1 MAISNPKFKITSPK
15 RTSFFEA
22 ANLKHCESIEEVV
35 EVLLENRGIKTK
47 KDKEE
52 FFNPKISDVTP
63 DSVGISAEDLKKAVV
78 RIKKAIENNE
88 QIVVYGDYDV
98 DGICASTILWET
110 LYSLGAKVLPYIPHR
125 IDEGYGLSIKGILN
139 LKSQIT
145 NPKLIITVDN
155 GIVAKEAVEFAKK
168 EGIDVIITDHHTV
181 DKEKPKA
188 VAIVHTTKLCG
199 AGVAYLLAQ
208 AIINDQPARNAS
220 ISVAGGS
227 SMINHLELAAIA
239 TVADMVPAI
248 GANRAILKEGLRK
261 LNTTKR
267 IGLLA
272 IFSEA
277 GISSQKQIGTYE
289 IGFIIGPRI
298 NAMGRMDLAIDSL
311 RLLCTN
317 DKARARALAQ
327 KLGETNKDRQELT
340 RETVDLAISKIK
352 SQKSKIGNLIFVSD
366 KDYQQGVIG
375 LVAGKLVEEFYKP
388 SIVVSVGKEF
398 SKASARSVKGFNIT
412 DFIRTASD
420 MLVNVGGH
428 PMAAGFTVETS
439 KLKELQEKLEKL
451 GEELITK
458 EHLKK
463 ITKIDCEI
471 PLSLVSF
478 ELSDELQKMEPFGM
492 GNPTPVFSSK
502 AIIND
507 IRLVG
512 QDGKHL
518 KLKLKSSIINHP
530 VSLAG
535 RQSPITSF
543 DGIAFGM
550 GEKSKELSIGDE
562 VNIAYVLEQDE
573 WNGNKKLQL
582 RIRDLSIK

>member
-1 MAISNPKFKITSPK
+1 MKQKDLDQLKIK
-15 RTSFFEA
+15 DV
-22 ANLKHCESIEEVV
+22 IDI
-35 EVLLENRGIKTK
+35 LLENRGINSK
-47 KDKEE
+47 KEKEE
-52 FFNPKISDVTP
+52 FFNPQLSEVTTS
-63 DSVGISAEDLKKAVV
+63 SVGISAEDLKKAVV

-98 DGICASTILWET
+98 DGICATAILWET
-110 LYSLGAKVLPYIPHR
+110 LNQSGAKVLPYIPHR
-125 IDEGYGLSIKGILN
+125 IDEGYGLSEKGISN
-139 LKSQIT
+139 LKSPTRLASESVAGRQIP

-168 EGIDVIITDHHTV
+168 EGIDVIITDHHTL
-181 DKEKPKA
+181 DGEKPKA
-188 VAIVHTTKLCG
+188 LAVVHTTKLCG
-199 AGVAYLLAQ
+199 AGVAWALAHEFKVQ
-208 AIINDQPARNAS
+208 SAS
-220 ISVAGGS
+220 RRTKFKVEEDD
-227 SMINHLELAAIA
+227 HLELVAIA
-239 TVADMVPAI
+239 TVADMVPVI
-248 GANRAILKEGLRK
+248 GANRAILKEGLKK

-272 IFSEA
+272 IFNEA

-311 RLLCTN
+311 RLLCTK
-317 DKARARALAQ
+317 DKVRAGALAQ
-327 KLGETNKDRQELT
+327 KLGETNKNRQELT
-340 RETVDLAISKIK
+340 RETVDLAISNIK

-412 DFIRTASD
+412 DFIRNASD
-420 MLVNVGGH
+420 LLVNVGGH

-478 ELSDELQKMEPFGM
+478 ELSDEIRKLEPFGM
-492 GNPTPVFSSK
+492 VNPTPVFSSK
-502 AIIND
+502 VVVDD

-512 QDGKHL
+512 NDGKHL

-530 VSLAG
+530 ASPAG
-535 RQSPITSF
+535 GQSSIISF
-543 DGIAFGM
+543 DAIWFGG
-550 GEKSKELSIGDE
+550 GERSKDLSIGNE
-562 VNIAYVLEQDE
+562 VNIAYALEQDE